1 MYLFFD
7 VAYTRTM
14 IETVI
19 HKWLRV
25 PHILHVGNDIRPRD
39 PKVTVVFVHG
49 LANSHLMWKPLIK
62 RVSGAHTRVVTVD
75 LLGFGNSPKPEWQTY
90 SATVHAQSL
99 KMTLRSLHITGPV
112 IIVGH
117 SLGSLVA
124 VQYAGLYPRHVQ
136 SLILCS
142 PPFYRPP
149 KDRTNKVLLPQAEDV
164 YRKLYSYSR
173 NKTEL
178 AKKMA
183 TVIKKARLL
192 DPSFT
197 VDDDTLPA
205 IVSSLEMSIENQTSL
220 QDAEKLTL
228 PIHVIYGKLDPFI
241 IKRNIRQLE
250 SKLPNATLETVIA
263 GHEIGLSRQFAT
275 AVTDSVHRAVDDT
288 LNR

>member
-1 MYLFFD
+1 MYLYSD
-7 VAYTRTM
+7 VAYTRVM

-25 PHILHVGNDIRPRD
+25 PHILHVGDDIHPRQT
-39 PKVTVVFVHG
+39 KVTVVFVHG
-49 LANSHLMWKPLIK
+49 LANSHHMWKPLLK
-62 RVSGAHTRVVTVD
+62 RVSDAHTRVITVD

-99 KMTLRSLHITGPV
+99 KMTLRSLHINGPL

-124 VQYAGLYPRHVQ
+124 VQYAGLYPRHVH

-149 KDRTNKVLLPQAEDV
+149 KERSGRAIIPQPEDV
-164 YRKLYSYSR
+164 YRRLYSYSR
-173 NKTEL
+173 SKADL

-183 TVIKKARLL
+183 AVIKKAKLL
-192 DPSFT
+192 DANFT
-197 VDDDTLPA
+197 ISDDTLPA
-205 IVSSLEMSIENQTSL
+205 IISSLEMSIENQTSL

-241 IKRNIRQLE
+241 INRNIRQLE
-250 SKLPNATLETVIA
+250 SKLPNATLETVVA
-263 GHEIGLSRQFAT
+263 GHEIGLSKQFT
-275 AVTDSVHRAVDDT
+275 AAVIDSVHRAVDDT
-288 LNR
+288 VN